1 MASKEYEYM
10 DEEDVMNEVKIYN
23 KARKQGF
30 PVPHTTRF
38 FLTKHYE
45 PALLMTDM
53 TYGGKYKIWGFNDNP
68 TKKEIKDLK
77 EMQLTPDDLTRIKSL
92 SEQIK
97 ENAIRRNRHIGFQNY
112 HIRKNI
118 KTGEVDVVLLDLDDR
133 FTEQTY
139 NISQTN
145 NKELRNFLDIATGLS
160 TGIITD

>member
-1 MASKEYEYM
+1 
-10 DEEDVMNEVKIYN
+10 
-23 KARKQGF
+23 
-30 PVPHTTRF
+30 
-38 FLTKHYE
+38 
-45 PALLMTDM
+45 
-53 TYGGKYKIWGFNDNP
+53 
-68 TKKEIKDLK
+68 
-77 EMQLTPDDLTRIKSL
+77 MQLTPDDLTRIKSL

-97 ENAIRRNRHIGFQNY
+97 ENAIRRESTYRFSKLPY
-112 HIRKNI
+112 KKNI